1 MSEIENS
8 NYGDLFAETP
18 EETINFNEVTEEVK
32 ADEPVEESQE
42 TPLEESTGEVD
53 AEEQP
58 EKEQGEEPVP
68 EATPVIAKI
77 EIDGKE
83 FEFDE
88 PRIQHLAEQYI
99 ELATQNKE
107 MIKHREVVQEAMGYI
122 ENIKRGVD
130 IDEAMHAL
138 GVDFDKLIT
147 DKVKEFIRR
156 STMSQKERDMEDM
169 RTENEK
175 LRKEREERLARETA
189 EREDA
194 EGRKHAEEI
203 FSNVKTAI
211 SNIPEKFQQEVQ
223 IELLSQIEKKIRSG
237 GIRPSARAIAN
248 AAGIIYERKQKLVAP
263 EVPKPKQV
271 PKPVRNSATPSTQVP
286 KTRYN
291 ATDYNEIFKR
301 G

>member
-1 MSEIENS
+1 MSEIEGS

-32 ADEPVEESQE
+32 SDEPVEESQE

-58 EKEQGEEPVP
+58 AKEEETP
-68 EATPVIAKI
+68 AADPVIAKI

-194 EGRKHAEEI
+194 EGRKHADEI

-248 AAGIIYERKQKLVAP
+248 AASIIYERKQKLVAP

-271 PKPVRNSATPSTQVP
+271 PKLVRNSATPSTQVP

>member
-1 MSEIENS
+1 MSELETS
-8 NYGDLFAETP
+8 NYGDLFAEAP
-18 EETINFNEVTEEVK
+18 EETINFDEVTKEVETDTP
-32 ADEPVEESQE
+32 AEESQE
-42 TPLEESTGEVD
+42 TPLEDSTEEVVQ
-53 AEEQP
+53 EEQP
-58 EKEQGEEPVP
+58 VKEEEP
-68 EATPVIAKI
+68 ETATPVIAKI

-99 ELATQNKE
+99 EVAAQNKE
-107 MIKHREVVQEAMGYI
+107 MLKHREVVQEAMGYI

-130 IDEAMHAL
+130 IDEAMQAL

-156 STMSQKERDMEDM
+156 STMSQKERDLEDM
-169 RTENEK
+169 RVENEK
-175 LRKEREERLARETA
+175 LRKEKEERLARETA
-189 EREDA
+189 EREEA

-237 GIRPSARAIAN
+237 GVRPSAKAIAN
-248 AAGIIYERKQKLVAP
+248 AASIIYERKQKLVTP

>member
-1 MSEIENS
+1 MSEVEIS
-8 NYGDLFAETP
+8 SYGDLFAETP
-18 EETINFNEVTEEVK
+18 DETINFNEVTEEVK

-42 TPLEESTGEVD
+42 TPLEESTEESVD
-53 AEEQP
+53 TEEQP
-58 EKEQGEEPVP
+58 AEETEP
-68 EATPVIAKI
+68 ETIPVIAKI

-130 IDEAMHAL
+130 IDEAMVAL

-189 EREDA
+189 EREEAD
-194 EGRKHAEEI
+194 GRKHAEEI

-237 GIRPSARAIAN
+237 GVRPSARAIAN
-248 AAGIIYERKQKLVAP
+248 AASIIYERKQKLVAP

>member
-1 MSEIENS
+1 MSEVETS
-8 NYGDLFAETP
+8 NYGDLFADAP
-18 EETINFNEVTEEVK
+18 EETINFNEVTEESET
-32 ADEPVEESQE
+32 DTPVEESQE

-53 AEEQP
+53 EEEQP
-58 EKEQGEEPVP
+58 AKEEETP
-68 EATPVIAKI
+68 EATSVIAKI

-99 ELATQNKE
+99 EIATQNKE
-107 MIKHREVVQEAMGYI
+107 MLKHREVVQEAMGYI

-130 IDEAMHAL
+130 IDEAMRAL

-156 STMSQKERDMEDM
+156 STMSQKERDLEDM

-189 EREDA
+189 EREEA

-223 IELLSQIEKKIRSG
+223 IELLTQIEKKIRSG
-237 GIRPSARAIAN
+237 GVRPSSRAIAN
-248 AAGIIYERKQKLVAP
+248 AAKVIYERKQKLVTP

-286 KTRYN
+286 KSRYN

>member
-1 MSEIENS
+1 MSEVETS
-8 NYGDLFAETP
+8 NYGDLFAEAP
-18 EETINFNEVTEEVK
+18 EEKIDFNEVTEEGET
-32 ADEPVEESQE
+32 DTPVEESQE
-42 TPLEESTGEVD
+42 TPLEDTTEEVVQ
-53 AEEQP
+53 EEQP
-58 EKEQGEEPVP
+58 VKEEEP
-68 EATPVIAKI
+68 EAATPVIAKI

-99 ELATQNKE
+99 EVAAQNKE
-107 MIKHREVVQEAMGYI
+107 MLKHREVVQEAMGYI

-130 IDEAMHAL
+130 IDEAMQAL

-156 STMSQKERDMEDM
+156 STMSQKERDLEDM
-169 RTENEK
+169 RVENEK
-175 LRKEREERLARETA
+175 LRKEKEERLARETA
-189 EREDA
+189 EREEA

-237 GIRPSARAIAN
+237 GVRPSAKAIAN
-248 AAGIIYERKQKLVAP
+248 AASIIYERKQKLVTP

-286 KTRYN
+286 KSRYN